1 MFKVNKKNARTMSY
15 LFLLFVFLTLNK
27 YTLAGYDSKK
37 LFSRSLAPFHF
48 ERLAFSI
55 NIHIENQIM
64 LIVIHNGEMS

>member
-1 MFKVNKKNARTMSY
+1 MSY

-55 NIHIENQIM
+55 IENHIENQIM